1 MIKVAVSACLLGDK
15 VRFDKG
21 HKRDSFVVEELGK
34 YAEFVSFCPENIAF
48 SSPRPSIRMV
58 RTEDNSLRIISNK
71 TAEDLTQVL
80 DEHARAELQ
89 KIKSQNIR
97 GLILKSKSPTCGLM
111 SSKVYLENGFA
122 DGKDDGVFASMCRAE
137 FGYFPMEEEGRLCDA
152 WLRENFVMQLFAYD
166 DFEEFKEDAKMGKL
180 VEFHKSYK
188 FLLQSKDEKTYRE
201 LGQIVGNHEQ
211 KSFDE
216 ILLEYEALFK
226 MAISQKSSVSKTRN
240 VLEHMSGFI
249 KNFLDSSEKQMLH
262 AQIDDYVA
270 KIVPLVVPL
279 STLRLYATKY
289 KVSYLLEQKFLD
301 PYPKEL
307 ALRSEIKS
315 TK

>member
-1 MIKVAVSACLLGDK
+1 
-15 VRFDKG
+15 
-21 HKRDSFVVEELGK
+21 
-34 YAEFVSFCPENIAF
+34 
-48 SSPRPSIRMV
+48 MV
-58 RTEDNSLRIISNK
+58 RAEDDSLRIISNK
-71 TAEDLTQVL
+71 TAEDLTQIL

-166 DFEEFKEDAKMGKL
+166 DFEEFKVDAKMGNL

-188 FLLQSKDEKTYRE
+188 FLLQSKDEKIYRE

-226 MAISQKSSVSKTRN
+226 MAISQKSSVGKTRN
-240 VLEHMSGFI
+240 VLEHMSGFV

-279 STLRLYATKY
+279 STLRLYASKY

-307 ALRSEIKS
+307 ALRSELKS

>member
-1 MIKVAVSACLLGDK
+1 MIKIAVSACLLGEK

-21 HKRDSFVVEELGK
+21 HKRDDFIVDELGK
-34 YAEFVSFCPENIAF
+34 YAEFISFCPENIAF
-48 SSPRPSIRMV
+48 GSPRPSIRMV
-58 RTEDNSLRIISNK
+58 RAEDDSLRIISNK
-71 TAEDLTQVL
+71 TAEDLTQIL

-166 DFEEFKEDAKMGKL
+166 DFEEFKVDAKMGNL

-188 FLLQSKDEKTYRE
+188 FLLQSKDEKIYRE

-226 MAISQKSSVSKTRN
+226 MAISQKSSVGKTRN
-240 VLEHMSGFI
+240 VLEHMSGFV

-279 STLRLYATKY
+279 STLRLYASKY

-307 ALRSEIKS
+307 ALRSELKS